1 MATAA
6 NTMYLFF
13 WSFIKLVYD
22 MIFILL
28 GGGREG
34 GLKKEEDKLDLMKP
48 QKGRPLC
55 MTEGDL

>member
-1 MATAA
+1 
-6 NTMYLFF
+6 
-13 WSFIKLVYD
+13 